1 MTGDVG
7 CALLWHFPPSLA
19 SRLHLQGAG
28 LLHSLCAQLLSRGLP
43 SSSGPLEPLPWEGKG
58 RWAPW
63 KKASGH
69 GVGLWLISWAGGW
82 SVIGGG

>member
-1 MTGDVG
+1 MTDDVG
-7 CALLWHFPPSLA
+7 CSLLQHFPPSLA
-19 SRLHLQGAG
+19 SRLDLRGAG
-28 LLHSLCAQLLSRGLP
+28 LLHSLRAHLLSCGLP
-43 SSSGPLEPLPWEGKG
+43 YFSGPLEPLPWEGRG

-63 KKASGH
+63 KKAGGH